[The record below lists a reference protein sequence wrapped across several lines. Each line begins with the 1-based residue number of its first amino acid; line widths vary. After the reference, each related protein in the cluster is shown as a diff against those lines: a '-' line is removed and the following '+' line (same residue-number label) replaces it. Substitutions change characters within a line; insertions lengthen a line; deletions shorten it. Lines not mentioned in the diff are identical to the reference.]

1 MNKTARRTFAAST
14 LAAALAA
21 TMAATPSAV
30 ADQSAPSARQS
41 GQISNFGYKGTAVGA
56 KLYVDNVQLISAR
69 DAEAP
74 LRCTRKIGRQ
84 ADATSVLSTPE
95 NDLISL
101 AGSTSKTVTY
111 RDGTRYGVRAI
122 NTLGDVEIGGTLPGQ
137 EESTPIVTLKGLQ
150 TVADSFHTPAGY
162 NHQES
167 FRAPELT
174 IDISVLENNGVPI
187 PPELTDLLNTLE
199 DTGNELTG
207 QVIDLLEQVGAPIDI
222 PDLGS
227 IGIGRLKGVKDRHH
241 AESDAVALEFIITA
255 TGETQKL
262 QLGHA
267 RSRIG
272 GPTPG
277 GVFRSTSMP
286 MDVRALDGGVHFGH
300 VRPRTIPCEGTRGK
314 TRTRTLDSASIALP
328 EGLLMGVSDIKY
340 VTKGAQHAD
349 GRANGFEASK
359 IASFAI
365 PALDLSISGISAR
378 VDIAGQ
384 DSGRQVRAT
393 PSTGVAEILY
403 QGEAVRIPKPGK
415 LVNVEGLGVIERSV
429 VEGNRW
435 GKKVTALRVT
445 LTDYGVVIDLGN
457 AASHIFAG

>member
-1 MNKTARRTFAAST
+1 MNKTARRTVAAST
-14 LAAALAA
+14 LVAALAA

-30 ADQSAPSARQS
+30 ADQSARQS
-41 GQISNFGYKGTAVGA
+41 GQLSNFGYKGTAVGA
-56 KLYVDNVQLISAR
+56 KLYVNNVQLISAR

-84 ADATSVLSTPE
+84 SEATSVLSAPE
-95 NDLISL
+95 NSLISL
-101 AGSTSKTVTY
+101 AGSTSRTVTY

-122 NTLGDVEIGGTLPGQ
+122 NTLGDIEIGGTLPGQ
-137 EESTPIVTLKGLQ
+137 EDSTPIVTLKGLQ
-150 TVADSFHTPAGY
+150 TVADAFHTPAGY
-162 NHQES
+162 RHEES
-167 FRAPELT
+167 FKAPELT
-174 IDISVLENNGVPI
+174 IDISILEENGVPI
-187 PPELTDLLNTLE
+187 PPELTDLIDTLE
-199 DTGNELTG
+199 DTGNQLGG
-207 QVIDLLEQVGAPIDI
+207 QVIDLLEQVGAPIEI
-222 PDLGS
+222 PELGS
-227 IGIGRLKGVKDRHH
+227 IGVGRLKGVKDRHH
-241 AESDAVALEFIITA
+241 AESDAVALEFVITA

-277 GVFRSTSMP
+277 GVFRSTAMP
-286 MDVRALDGGVHFGH
+286 MDVRALDGQVHFGH

-314 TRTRTLDSASIALP
+314 VRTRSLDSASIVLP
-328 EGLLMGVSDIKY
+328 EGMVMGVSDIKY
-340 VTKGAQHAD
+340 VTKGAQHSD
-349 GRANGFEASK
+349 GRANGFEASE

-365 PALDLSISGISAR
+365 PALDLTISGISAR
-378 VDIAGQ
+378 VDIQGT
-384 DSGRQVRAT
+384 DSGRQVKAS

-403 QGEAVRIPKPGK
+403 EGESLKIPRPGK
-415 LVNVEGLGVIERSV
+415 LINVEGLGVIERAV